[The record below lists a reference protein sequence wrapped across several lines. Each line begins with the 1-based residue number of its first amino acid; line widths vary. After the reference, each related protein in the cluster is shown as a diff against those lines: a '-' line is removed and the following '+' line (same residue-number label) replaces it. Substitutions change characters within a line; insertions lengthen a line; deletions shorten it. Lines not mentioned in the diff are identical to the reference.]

1 MRLLD
6 VLMITFSCVAAN
18 HLGLVAAAE
27 GVVRH
32 RLPVVNCPKC
42 ASFWSVIVY
51 GLAGANSSFLTLHS
65 SLQIPAAAF
74 LAAWAAVWLDLF
86 MGITDKLYIKLYDT
100 LYPTT
105 DTTNPDALGADD
117 AVPDLP
123 VGA

>member
-42 ASFWSVIVY
+42 AAFWCVLAYGMTVSNIPSF
-51 GLAGANSSFLTLHS
+51 TLRS
-65 SLQIPAAAF
+65 SLAAVAAAF

-105 DTTNPDALGADD
+105 DTTNPDALGAGD